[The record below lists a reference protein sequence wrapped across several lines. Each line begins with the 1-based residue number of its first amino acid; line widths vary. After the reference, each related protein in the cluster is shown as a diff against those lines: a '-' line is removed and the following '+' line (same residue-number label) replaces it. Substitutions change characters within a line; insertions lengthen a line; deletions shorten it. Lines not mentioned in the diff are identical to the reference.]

1 MSNGHQDSNESR
13 LSLQDEAKRK
23 FSPGRILKAA
33 IASFAACAM
42 TLPALAAALPPQ
54 VFVTGSA
61 TGTITVTFTVA
72 PPALS
77 TVSCSV
83 SLISNDPRAPSDSSS
98 VTAPV
103 SGSTATCVVTV
114 NYRWR
119 LTSANLSTDT
129 MTIAYS
135 VQGPV
140 QVSSGLINIIPM
152 PADGTHLSQSFGV
165 TQ

>member
-13 LSLQDEAKRK
+13 LSLRDEAKRK

-42 TLPALAAALPPQ
+42 TLPALAAALPPP

-83 SLISNDPRAPSDSSS
+83 SLISNDQRAPADSST

-119 LTSANLSTDT
+119 LTTPSTDT